1 MMVMITAVDSLEAAF
16 SKEVLFLSNGE
27 YGFLVSIAGAGVI
40 VGAMINTMFA
50 KKLATSLLIGLG
62 SLVVSAGY
70 IIYAFSNDFFMA
82 AVGFFILSFSLAF
95 ANTGFY
101 TFYQNNIPVDIMGRI
116 GSMYQFIEAI
126 LIIIVTSIFGV
137 AAQMVSIQ
145 TVIMLGTLT
154 MLIVTI
160 LLCAFSLQKSKTKY
174 WT

>member
-1 MMVMITAVDSLEAAF
+1 M
-16 SKEVLFLSNGE
+16 N
-27 YGFLVSIAGAGVI
+27 
-40 VGAMINTMFA
+40 
-50 KKLATSLLIGLG
+50 
-62 SLVVSAGY
+62 
-70 IIYAFSNDFFMA
+70 
-82 AVGFFILSFSLAF
+82 
-95 ANTGFY
+95 

-116 GSMYQFIEAI
+116 GSIYQFIEAI

-145 TVIMLGTLT
+145 IVIMLGTLT